1 MLITDLSKH
10 NVIYIRQVRVN
21 HLVWTLEYMGK
32 FFNDGSMTKKFQILK
47 VQEGLGREV
56 CVIYERRNP
65 SICRE
70 IRRKADSRLDS
81 RINIFWSKIMTSDPV
96 YGKSEKIHMRFD
108 IGSGLL
114 SFAIETAY
122 HSKQNR
128 MWHRLVLIL
137 PDVLV
142 RSYRHQH
149 DPLFFRVARK

>member
-1 MLITDLSKH
+1 
-10 NVIYIRQVRVN
+10 
-21 HLVWTLEYMGK
+21 
-32 FFNDGSMTKKFQILK
+32 
-47 VQEGLGREV
+47 
-56 CVIYERRNP
+56 
-65 SICRE
+65 
-70 IRRKADSRLDS
+70 
-81 RINIFWSKIMTSDPV
+81 MTSDPV